1 MTPDLLEA
9 LKWLVELAT
18 VGGAAWISLKIS
30 NEIGRLELK
39 LSERFNALNETL
51 SEKYLDRQLAMQ
63 MIRDLERRIERL
75 ENNQK

>member
-1 MTPDLLEA
+1 MDPNLLET
-9 LKWLVELAT
+9 LKWFVELAT

-39 LSERFNALNETL
+39 ISERFEALNETL
-51 SEKYLDRQLAMQ
+51 SDKYIDKQLAMQ

-75 ENNQK
+75 EGK